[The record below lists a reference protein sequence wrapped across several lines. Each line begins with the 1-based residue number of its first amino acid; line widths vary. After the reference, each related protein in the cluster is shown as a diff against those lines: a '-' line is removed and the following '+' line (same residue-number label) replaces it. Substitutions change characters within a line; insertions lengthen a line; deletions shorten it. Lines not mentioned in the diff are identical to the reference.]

1 MWPNP
6 QENADLV
13 TFTEEILTNT
23 GKYGPEKTPYL
34 DTFHAVVTS
43 VFERGRAFFVS
54 LSVPPL

>member
-34 DTFHAVVTS
+34 DTFHAVITS